1 MNKMRI
7 STKWEKFSEDIS
19 SDFAEIKRI
28 VKEYYE
34 QLYSNKS
41 DNLSEMDK
49 FVGTYNLPRLKHK
62 EIENLNTLIT
72 NKNIKSVTKT
82 FQQKS
87 SASDGFTG
95 EFYQTCKEL
104 NQSFSNSSK
113 N

>member
-41 DNLSEMDK
+41 DNLSEMRQM
-49 FVGTYNLPRLKHK
+49 FVMRVKEKEAELKEAEK
-62 EIENLNTLIT
+62 EVSHLSLRP
-72 NKNIKSVTKT
+72 
-82 FQQKS
+82 
-87 SASDGFTG
+87 G
-95 EFYQTCKEL
+95 ETQTRQAFML
-104 NQSFSNSSK
+104 L
-113 N
+113 